1 MCNKYIVIWSGP
13 EGSSHVNPY
22 LCALFYWVI
31 IMNEKYINQLI
42 KLAKKASKKNEVP
55 ISAIIVKNDKI
66 ISKAFNMRVKNNNV
80 LDHAEIIAIKKAEK
94 KVKDW
99 RLFDC
104 DLYVT
109 LKPCSMCEI
118 IIKQSRIRNVYYLL
132 EKLESKKDYNKTKF
146 IKLNEN
152 EQTYSDI
159 LEDFFKKKRQ

>member
-1 MCNKYIVIWSGP
+1 
-13 EGSSHVNPY
+13 
-22 LCALFYWVI
+22 
-31 IMNEKYINQLI
+31 MNEKYINQLI

-66 ISKAFNMRVKNNNV
+66 ISKAFNMRVKNNKV

-109 LKPCSMCEI
+109 LKPCNMCEI

-146 IKLNEN
+146 IKLSES